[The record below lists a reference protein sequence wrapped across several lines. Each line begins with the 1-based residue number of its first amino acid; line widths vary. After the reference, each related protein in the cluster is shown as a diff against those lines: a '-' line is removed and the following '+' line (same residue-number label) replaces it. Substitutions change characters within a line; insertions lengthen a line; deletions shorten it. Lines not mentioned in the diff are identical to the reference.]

1 MGTAPHGLRQGDIVD
16 HLVYATDD
24 LARTVASLTEQL
36 GVAPTPGGQHLGR
49 GTRNELVA
57 LGRGA
62 YLEIIGPDPDQR
74 HHQGPMPF
82 AIEQLEG
89 ERLVTWCAR
98 PTVPLDHVV
107 RVIEAADGDP
117 GEIAD
122 MWRAR
127 PDGEILR
134 WRLTLTRLDHHLG
147 PMPFLIDWLDS
158 DHPTAS
164 LHQPVELS
172 RLVLHSDDHR
182 HLARLLAIMGG
193 DEDTRVELE
202 EGDPAIAA
210 HLHTPS
216 GEVVLRG

>member
-1 MGTAPHGLRQGDIVD
+1 MTGIVD

-24 LARTVASLTEQL
+24 LARTVASLAEQL
-36 GVAPTPGGQHLGR
+36 GVTPTPGGQHLGR

-57 LGRGA
+57 LGGST

-74 HHQGPMPF
+74 HHEGPMPF
-82 AIEQLEG
+82 GIDQLEG

-107 RVIEAADGDP
+107 RVVAAADGDP
-117 GEIAD
+117 GEVVD

-127 PDGEILR
+127 PDGELLQ

-147 PMPFLIDWLDS
+147 PMPFMIDWLES
-158 DHPTAS
+158 EHPTTSLDQPVALRS
-164 LHQPVELS
+164 LH
-172 RLVLHSDDHR
+172 LHSYDHR
-182 HLARLLAIMGG
+182 HLARLIAIMGG
-193 DEDTRVELE
+193 DEDARLELS
-202 EGDPAIAA
+202 EGDPAIEAV
-210 HLHTPS
+210 LDTPN

>member
-1 MGTAPHGLRQGDIVD
+1 MTGIVD

-36 GVAPTPGGQHLGR
+36 GVIPTPGGQHLGR

-57 LGRGA
+57 LGGA
-62 YLEIIGPDPDQR
+62 TYLEIIGPDPEQR
-74 HHQGPMPF
+74 HHTGPMPF
-82 AIEQLEG
+82 GIDQLEG

-107 RVIEAADGDP
+107 RVVAAADGDP

-127 PDGEILR
+127 PDGQLLQ

-147 PMPFLIDWLDS
+147 PMPFMIDWLDS
-158 DHPTAS
+158 EHPTAS
-164 LHQPVELS
+164 LDQPVVLRS
-172 RLVLHSDDHR
+172 LRLYSYDHR

-193 DEDTRVELE
+193 DDDTRLELE
-202 EGDPAIAA
+202 DGDPAIAA
-210 HLHTPS
+210 VLDTPN
-216 GEVVLRG
+216 GEVVLAG

>member
-1 MGTAPHGLRQGDIVD
+1 MTGIVD

-24 LARTVASLTEQL
+24 LARTVTSLAEQL
-36 GVAPTPGGQHLGR
+36 GVTPTPGGQHLGR

-57 LGRGA
+57 LGGA
-62 YLEIIGPDPDQR
+62 TYLEIIGPDPDQR
-74 HHQGPMPF
+74 HHEGPMPF
-82 AIEQLEG
+82 GIDQLEG

-107 RVIEAADGDP
+107 RVVAAADGEP

-127 PDGEILR
+127 PDGELLR

-147 PMPFLIDWLDS
+147 PMPFMIDWLDS
-158 DHPTAS
+158 EHPTAS
-164 LHQPVELS
+164 LDQPVGL
-172 RLVLHSDDHR
+172 RTLHLHSYDHR
-182 HLARLLAIMGG
+182 HLARLIAIMGG
-193 DEDTRVELE
+193 DEDARLELS
-202 EGDPAIAA
+202 EGDPAIEAV
-210 HLHTPS
+210 LDTPN